1 MVYEKPIAI
10 VYNPNSGKKTNIRP
24 AIVKK
29 LEEANVP
36 YEFIETK
43 KVGDTY
49 HIGNELDFT
58 KYSALVVVG
67 GDVDVA
73 AIDVGCG
80 GDVVVAAIVV
90 VGSAG
95 DVVIVVGA

>member
-1 MVYEKPIAI
+1 MVYENPIAI

-43 KVGDTY
+43 KAGDTY
-49 HIGNELDFT
+49 
-58 KYSALVVVG
+58 
-67 GDVDVA
+67 
-73 AIDVGCG
+73 
-80 GDVVVAAIVV
+80 
-90 VGSAG
+90 
-95 DVVIVVGA
+95 